1 LTCPP
6 ERDGYR
12 SPGAAMDQ
20 DEQDVAGEDAL
31 VKVSIARSSLP

>member
-1 LTCPP
+1 
-6 ERDGYR
+6 
-12 SPGAAMDQ
+12 MDQ